1 MGLRQVTDAT
11 GPEAG
16 VYAHLMDAVGTSRMD
31 RALFECAN
39 RIHRVDE
46 IFGFEFLDGDA
57 VPRPIGWMGAR
68 GRCRRARV
76 ARYAERFYR
85 LDPLLR
91 DLRNAPR
98 KGAVFLRTTRAS
110 AITDE
115 EYRWYCYD
123 LPGLEEKISI
133 ARPTGNGWNI
143 LNFYRRDSCR
153 PDEVAA
159 LATFGVFALAA
170 IAKHG
175 HLLSLDDVASPAA
188 DLIDRPLPGCCGCAF
203 SDLTRR
209 EAEVCSYSLLGG
221 RSTEIGER
229 LGVAQS
235 TVLTYRRRAYG
246 RLGIGS
252 ASELVAHLLP

>member
-1 MGLRQVTDAT
+1 MGLRQVTEAT
-11 GPEAG
+11 GPDAE
-16 VYAHLMDAVGTSRMD
+16 VYAHLMDAVGTPRMD

-46 IFGFEFLDGDA
+46 IFGFELDADA
-57 VPRPIGWMGAR
+57 VPQPIGWMGAR
-68 GRCRRARV
+68 ADAAARV
-76 ARYAERFYR
+76 ALYAKRFYQ

-133 ARPTGNGWNI
+133 ARPTGSGWNI

-175 HLLSLDDVASPAA
+175 HLLSLDDIASPTA
-188 DLIDRPLPGCCGCAF
+188 DPIDRVARLLRLRFP
-203 SDLTRR
+203 DLTRR
-209 EAEVCSYSLLGG
+209 ESEVCSHSLLGG
-221 RSTEIGER
+221 RSIEIGER